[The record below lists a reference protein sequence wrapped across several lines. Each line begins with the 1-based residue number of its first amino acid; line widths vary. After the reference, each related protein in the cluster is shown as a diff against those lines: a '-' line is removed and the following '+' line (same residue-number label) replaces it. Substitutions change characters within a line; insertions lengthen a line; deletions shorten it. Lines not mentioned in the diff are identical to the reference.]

1 MPIVYQDAIKGEKR
15 LGTDVPSSRSAV
27 LTEQFAQTFEEN
39 PIKAFSR
46 WNALKEDERT
56 GLALD
61 ATSARQKLKDA
72 GLDNHLK
79 VNDAGITQAA
89 LDTLMERKRTE
100 LRRQDVFARAQ
111 GGAGE
116 FTQRLG
122 LSIATTLADPISMG
136 LNFVPVVGQTRYARW
151 LAGAGSVGGRIGVR
165 AAVGAAEGAA
175 GAAIAEPFIYGM
187 RTQEQADYDMAD
199 SLLNVALGGVIGSGL
214 HATVGSVGELISR
227 RMGTAETARAPLSEP
242 TRAAEPLP
250 ADIQRTI
257 FQTPEPSPLGLTERA
272 VNSLPPQVRESA
284 LRVAV
289 GQAVEG
295 RPIDVEPLVRAG
307 TPVVEVPR
315 VEVQGLAAD
324 QLSRSR
330 DLADR
335 IGVTADIERL
345 AYEGRTATEIVT
357 SLGPRLDRVREL
369 ARINGDSPI
378 SAASQFVR
386 EARTTM
392 GIPSLEERADYL
404 AWRQQYEAR
413 QKPLISARTAPRSA
427 SSSAPAA
434 IPEMDLAA
442 RQADEILSRE
452 AAPKA
457 GVSEIEARAD
467 AANDEATLAVAD
479 AKAAMKRLG
488 QEFDEDA
495 IAENL
500 EKAERWARVAEL
512 ATVCLVRGD

>member
-56 GLALD
+56 GPALD

-136 LNFVPVVGQTRYARW
+136 LNFVPIVGQTRYARW
-151 LAGAGSVGGRIGVR
+151 LAGAGSIGGRIGVR
-165 AAVGAAEGAA
+165 AGVGAVEGAA

-214 HATVGSVGELISR
+214 HTTVGSVGELIAR
-227 RMGTAETARAPLSEP
+227 RMGTAEPARAPLSEP

-257 FQTPEPSPLGLTERA
+257 FQAPEPSPLGLTERA
-272 VNSLPPQVRESA
+272 VDVLPPQVRESA
-284 LRVAV
+284 LRAAV
-289 GQAVEG
+289 GQVVEG
-295 RPIDVEPLVRAG
+295 REVDIEPIARAG
-307 TPVVEVPR
+307 GIELREPPR
-315 VEVQGLAAD
+315 VDEPQQWAGGPEHQALAAEFD
-324 QLSRSR
+324 APRAIQDI
-330 DLADR
+330 DLAHARNMPKVADAIVER
-335 IGVTADIERL
+335 AKTRAVEAQQAAQAIPATRETQQAKTQAEDVAARATREAFAVEDHARLTASAKPSRAIG
-345 AYEGRTATEIVT
+345 TATVGGEARAAMTHAEEV
-357 SLGPRLDRVREL
+357 L
-369 ARINGDSPI
+369 AREP
-378 SAASQFVR
+378 
-386 EARTTM
+386 
-392 GIPSLEERADYL
+392 
-404 AWRQQYEAR
+404 
-413 QKPLISARTAPRSA
+413 
-427 SSSAPAA
+427 
-434 IPEMDLAA
+434 
-442 RQADEILSRE
+442 
-452 AAPKA
+452 APKA
-457 GVSEIEARAD
+457 GASEIETRAE

-479 AKAAMKRLG
+479 AKAALKRLG
-488 QEFDEDA
+488 KEFDEDA
-495 IAENL
+495 ISENL